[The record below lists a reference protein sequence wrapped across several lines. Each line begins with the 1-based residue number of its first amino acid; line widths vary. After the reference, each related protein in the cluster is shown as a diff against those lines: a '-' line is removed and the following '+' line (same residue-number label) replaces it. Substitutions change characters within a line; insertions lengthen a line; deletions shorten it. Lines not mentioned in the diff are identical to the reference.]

1 MFKLNVYLISLLNSM
16 GLSKKNLGK
25 LNTFIKNNNLVS
37 KNNSIEKPQ
46 ESHKASKVEDPSKIF
61 YSIIDNSNNIN
72 ETSDANQLLK
82 QSEDVFH
89 NINSRKT
96 NTSEN
101 LSTEEELY
109 DEFNYLLDE

>member
-1 MFKLNVYLISLLNSM
+1 MFKLNVHLISLLNSM

-37 KNNSIEKPQ
+37 KNNSIKKPQ
-46 ESHKASKVEDPSKIF
+46 ESHKASNFEDPCKIF
-61 YSIIDNSNNIN
+61 YSIIDNTDNIN

-82 QSEDVFH
+82 KSEDIFH

-96 NTSEN
+96 NTPEN

>member
-1 MFKLNVYLISLLNSM
+1 MFKLNVHLISLLNSM

-37 KNNSIEKPQ
+37 NNNSIEKPQ
-46 ESHKASKVEDPSKIF
+46 ESNNASKVEDPSKIF
-61 YSIIDNSNNIN
+61 YSIIDNSDNIN

-82 QSEDVFH
+82 KSEDVFH
-89 NINSRKT
+89 SINSRKA
-96 NTSEN
+96 NKSVN

>member
-1 MFKLNVYLISLLNSM
+1 MFKLNVYFISLLNSM
-16 GLSKKNLGK
+16 GLSKRNLGK
-25 LNTFIKNNNLVS
+25 LNTFVKKNNLVS
-37 KNNSIEKPQ
+37 NNNSNKNHQ
-46 ESHKASKVEDPSKIF
+46 EPNNSCKVEEPSKIF

-72 ETSDANQLLK
+72 ETLDSNHLLK
-82 QSEDVFH
+82 KSEDSFH
-89 NINSRKT
+89 NINSKNT

>member
-1 MFKLNVYLISLLNSM
+1 MFKLNVHLISLLNSM

-37 KNNSIEKPQ
+37 KNNSIEKLQ
-46 ESHKASKVEDPSKIF
+46 ESYNASKVEDPSKIF
-61 YSIIDNSNNIN
+61 YSIIDNSDNIN
-72 ETSDANQLLK
+72 ETSDTNQLLK
-82 QSEDVFH
+82 KSEDVFH

-96 NTSEN
+96 ITSEN